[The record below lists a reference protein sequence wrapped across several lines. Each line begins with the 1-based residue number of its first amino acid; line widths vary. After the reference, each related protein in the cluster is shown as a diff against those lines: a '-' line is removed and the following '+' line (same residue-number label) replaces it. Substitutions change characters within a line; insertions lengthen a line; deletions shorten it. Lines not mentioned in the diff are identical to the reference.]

1 MLTVMLSGVFDK
13 DKTFVDMPTSKPV
26 NDVLTAFHKL
36 PANATKAQVAQFVDD
51 NFHPAGYDVI
61 EAKLEDWTEDPP
73 FLRGVTDP
81 VLRGY
86 GMSVHNQWKQ
96 LARRRDPSKL
106 CAGCASSLLATNY
119 TFISPGGSTSR
130 EFAYWNT
137 YYINLGLLRSGLYQ
151 TAKGVLR
158 NLLDMVRS
166 YGFVPTGGRVYF
178 TDRSGLPLLAL
189 MVNDYY
195 QATKDLLFV
204 AEALPL
210 LVKEHEFW
218 DMYRSVNI
226 TYTPNSATLSKR
238 QNPGI
243 VTSKVSTLGPDL
255 FSTASSTSSAFT
267 RPENFLAD
275 TATAKTE
282 LASPQLFSTAQNSGS
297 LYAASEAGT
306 MPSVQYANRTTAEV
320 GPSLFSTATRRRSL
334 DIPTTNPFAS
344 FTRDQLLVLG
354 SIGINDTAAVNI
366 NSILYQAESIIAN
379 FYQLAAYGNN
389 THESIAYSRL
399 ANRRRQTLIDL
410 AYNPQTGLFADYHI
424 STSQH
429 ADIWSI
435 NSLWSFW
442 AFSDTLPAESAHSAL
457 ESLSELHD
465 KFPGGL
471 PNTFYNTTLLWDWP
485 NVQSPLQ
492 HMAIQS
498 AAKAENHPIYR
509 KRSGSGVAAG
519 IAQSTLGAAFCNWYT
534 TGGSIDGVLNSYD
547 HATGSSA
554 GASFGSY
561 AIGADG
567 NIITSTDSSDPGDY
581 AWSNAVT
588 LWIFDQYK
596 SQLQIPTCPNIK
608 LNIVEHT
615 TPTPMPTPTPTSTF
629 SPPPPIS
636 TYCTVRR
643 KCTHCK
649 CRVKRR
655 GHSMRVV

>member
-1 MLTVMLSGVFDK
+1 
-13 DKTFVDMPTSKPV
+13 
-26 NDVLTAFHKL
+26 
-36 PANATKAQVAQFVDD
+36 
-51 NFHPAGYDVI
+51 
-61 EAKLEDWTEDPP
+61 
-73 FLRGVTDP
+73 
-81 VLRGY
+81 
-86 GMSVHNQWKQ
+86 
-96 LARRRDPSKL
+96 
-106 CAGCASSLLATNY
+106 
-119 TFISPGGSTSR
+119 
-130 EFAYWNT
+130 
-137 YYINLGLLRSGLYQ
+137 
-151 TAKGVLR
+151 
-158 NLLDMVRS
+158 
-166 YGFVPTGGRVYF
+166 
-178 TDRSGLPLLAL
+178 
-189 MVNDYY
+189 
-195 QATKDLLFV
+195 
-204 AEALPL
+204 
-210 LVKEHEFW
+210 
-218 DMYRSVNI
+218 
-226 TYTPNSATLSKR
+226 
-238 QNPGI
+238 
-243 VTSKVSTLGPDL
+243 
-255 FSTASSTSSAFT
+255 
-267 RPENFLAD
+267 
-275 TATAKTE
+275 
-282 LASPQLFSTAQNSGS
+282 
-297 LYAASEAGT
+297 
-306 MPSVQYANRTTAEV
+306 
-320 GPSLFSTATRRRSL
+320 
-334 DIPTTNPFAS
+334 
-344 FTRDQLLVLG
+344 
-354 SIGINDTAAVNI
+354 NI

-389 THESIAYSRL
+389 TRESIAYSQL
-399 ANRRRQTLIDL
+399 ASRRRQTLIDL

-424 STSQH
+424 STGQH

-509 KRSGSGVAAG
+509 KHSGSSVAAG

-596 SQLQIPTCPNIK
+596 SQIQIPTCPNIK

-615 TPTPMPTPTPTSTF
+615 TPTPTPTPTPTSTF
-629 SPPPPIS
+629 SSPPPTS
-636 TYCTVRR
+636 TYCTSSNTQAYSWALLEQLCARENALAVERR
-643 KCTHCK
+643 KVRVLGSTVELA
-649 CRVKRR
+649 VKRARQVLRLRRELQVQRQRIAEQRRLVEQRARRVEEASGANESLIARISETPIRRDEATRQQIERLVVKLRQDRIILEDLRAMLARQRAHVASELAFVYPIDLSDDGWVICGLRLARADDIR
-655 GHSMRVV
+655 GWASGEQTAAALGMVSAVVDQIAQSMGVPIRFPVIPRGSRSVIINPSSATVQTAPLFMLRASDRPRLRTAMRQLAADIEQLLCMFGINDIDRHQVLPNLTQLL